1 METTNNRPITI
12 IRQRGLEYQL
22 ETITCDP
29 VVKDSHITSEQHRKN
44 LLARLHKDTTVAFVL
59 DGSDGRYEETAD
71 LDGGF
76 KMTAIVERDE
86 DPVATIIVTYDG
98 EQVCRRDYPLDEFL
112 DDGRPFENFLSDI
125 EMILNG
131 IVDEDYF
138 FVDDDC
144 KSFVEVEQDGPQDIF
159 DVLHILR
166 TEDGLP
172 VEMIRQVELG
182 NPPLLF
188 TYENEIVLICSEHFA
203 GQRFFVELKRLFT
216 FRDPALVEKAIA
228 DIFRD
233 SDVKVIPWRDGT
245 WSFRLPLVESYTKD
259 EFRKQLKMLI
269 EKMQNLIRRVEE
281 MDGLY
286 ASSELEMNAIRQ
298 FFIYEVIDTSIR
310 LSRLPL

>member
-1 METTNNRPITI
+1 METTNNHPITI
-12 IRQRGLEYQL
+12 IRKRDMEYQL

-29 VVKDSHITSEQHRKN
+29 IVKDSHITPEQHRQN
-44 LLARLHKDTTVAFVL
+44 LLARLHKDTTVAFVMEC
-59 DGSDGRYEETAD
+59 SEGRYEETAD

-86 DPVATIIVTYDG
+86 DPVATIIVTYDD
-98 EQVCRRDYPLDEFL
+98 EQICRRDYPLDEYL
-112 DDGRPFENFLSDI
+112 DEGRPFENFLSDI
-125 EMILNG
+125 ELILNG

-159 DVLHILR
+159 DVLQILR
-166 TEDGLP
+166 NEDGLP
-172 VEMIRQVELG
+172 VEMVHQVELG

-188 TYENEIVLICSEHFA
+188 TFENEVVLICSEHFA
-203 GQRFFVELKRLFT
+203 GQRFFVEMKRLFT
-216 FRDPALVEKAIA
+216 FCDRALVEKAISEV
-228 DIFRD
+228 FRD
-233 SDVKVIPWRDGT
+233 SDIKVIPWRDGT

-259 EFRKQLKMLI
+259 EFRKQLKKLI
-269 EKMQNLIRRVEE
+269 DKMQKLIRRVEE

-286 ASSELEMNAIRQ
+286 TSPGLEMNAIRQ